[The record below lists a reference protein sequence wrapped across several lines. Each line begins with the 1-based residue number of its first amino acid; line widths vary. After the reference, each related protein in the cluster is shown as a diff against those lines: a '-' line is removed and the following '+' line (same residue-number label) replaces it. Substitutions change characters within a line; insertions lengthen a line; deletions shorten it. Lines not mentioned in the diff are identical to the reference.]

1 MEFRITSPNWHE
13 EWQSLKLTLAEDKII
28 YLYVLILI
36 LCIYGAISFGGIE
49 TKLHY
54 RLTTYL
60 GSMVHTT
67 SMTFVLWC
75 TYFYCHMLK
84 NRIAHPTIH
93 LLKTV
98 LAFFSPLSR
107 PLACLLTLLCV
118 SVVLSSYTYMKSI
131 IPDIQFYQY
140 DALFYQLDKVLHAG
154 FSPWEITHAIFAHP
168 LATLIL
174 NFFYNLWFFVIWGDW
189 CSSFCID
196 KIRRQGYVFFCPS
209 SHAG

>member
-75 TYFYCHMLK
+75 TYFYCPHAQK
-84 NRIAHPTIH
+84 PYRTPNN
-93 LLKTV
+93 
-98 LAFFSPLSR
+98 
-107 PLACLLTLLCV
+107 
-118 SVVLSSYTYMKSI
+118 SS
-131 IPDIQFYQY
+131 
-140 DALFYQLDKVLHAG
+140 A
-154 FSPWEITHAIFAHP
+154 
-168 LATLIL
+168 
-174 NFFYNLWFFVIWGDW
+174 
-189 CSSFCID
+189 
-196 KIRRQGYVFFCPS
+196 
-209 SHAG
+209 